1 MTFAVTKDEP
11 PLSYSTLADD
21 PDLAEIVEMFVQEM
35 PDRVSNLLHRFESR
49 DLPELERAAHQLKGA
64 AGSYGFHQLT
74 PAATRLEAMLKQRK
88 SEEEIR
94 AALDSLVSLC
104 RGVRAGTGR

>member
-1 MTFAVTKDEP
+1 MTFAVTQDEP
-11 PLSYSTLADD
+11 PLSYSTLAED

-74 PAATRLEAMLKQRK
+74 PAATRLEAALKQHR
-88 SEEEIR
+88 SDEEIR

-104 RGVRAGTGR
+104 RGVRAGTGA

>member
-1 MTFAVTKDEP
+1 MTLSVTQDEP

-21 PDLAEIVEMFVQEM
+21 SDLAEIVEMFVHEM
-35 PDRVSNLLHRFESR
+35 PDRVSNLLRRFESR

-74 PAATRLEAMLKQRK
+74 PAAARLEATLKQRRP
-88 SEEEIR
+88 EEEIL
-94 AALDSLVSLC
+94 AALDGLVTLC
-104 RGVRAGTGR
+104 RGVRSGAGA

>member
-1 MTFAVTKDEP
+1 MPLSVTQDEP
-11 PLSYSTLADD
+11 PLSYSTLAED

-35 PDRVSNLLHRFESR
+35 PDRVSNLQRRFESR
-49 DLPELERAAHQLKGA
+49 DLMELERAAHQLKGA

-74 PAATRLEAMLKQRK
+74 PAATRLEAMLKQRRP
-88 SEEEIR
+88 EEEVH
-94 AALDSLVSLC
+94 AALDALVSLC